1 MRKMAEY
8 LGLVDGG
15 EYNDEFG
22 TYADTDLQ
30 GYDDQ
35 ASLRPVA
42 SNSSYDHVS
51 EHTQTSYAAPVR
63 TAAPLADVYRITTL
77 HPITYNDARRIGE
90 EFRSGTPVIMNL
102 SDMDEADA
110 RRIVDFSA
118 GLAFGLHGSIEKVT
132 KGVFLLSPANVDIGA
147 AARAHRRRGRAAAHR
162 PRAPNRAHHHLRPR
176 PRRCARALSALPSV
190 AALASEA
197 EATSSEAAY
206 AITSARGAGSLSATL

>member
-1 MRKMAEY
+1 MANAMRKMAEY

-22 TYADTDLQ
+22 TYGEVETNDYQ
-30 GYDDQ
+30 EQ
-35 ASLRPVA
+35 APLRPV
-42 SNSSYDHVS
+42 STTPSYNHVS
-51 EHTQTSYAAPVR
+51 DSSATSYAAPVR

-90 EFRSGTPVIMNL
+90 EFRTGTPVIMNL

-147 AARAHRRRGRAAAHR
+147 AARAQ
-162 PRAPNRAHHHLRPR
+162 LREDPFFNQ
-176 PRRCARALSALPSV
+176 S
-190 AALASEA
+190 
-197 EATSSEAAY
+197 
-206 AITSARGAGSLSATL
+206 

>member
-1 MRKMAEY
+1 MAKAMRKMAEY

-15 EYNDEFG
+15 EYPNDFKD
-22 TYADTDLQ
+22 YADSEYPGYEEQSSLQ
-30 GYDDQ
+30 QVPDSAVDTRTFDN
-35 ASLRPVA
+35 AE
-42 SNSSYDHVS
+42 NSYVMPTRS
-51 EHTQTSYAAPVR
+51 AAPMR
-63 TAAPLADVYRITTL
+63 DVYRITTL

-147 AARAHRRRGRAAAHR
+147 AARAQ
-162 PRAPNRAHHHLRPR
+162 LREDPFFNQ
-176 PRRCARALSALPSV
+176 S
-190 AALASEA
+190 
-197 EATSSEAAY
+197 
-206 AITSARGAGSLSATL
+206 

>member
-1 MRKMAEY
+1 MANAMRKMAEY

-15 EYNDEFG
+15 EYADEFG
-22 TYADTDLQ
+22 TYADVDGHDYQ
-30 GYDDQ
+30 EQ
-35 ASLRPVA
+35 SPLRPV
-42 SNSSYDHVS
+42 STTPSYNHVS
-51 EHTQTSYAAPVR
+51 ESAQNSYAAPVR

-90 EFRSGTPVIMNL
+90 EFRTGTPVIMNL

-147 AARAHRRRGRAAAHR
+147 AARAQ
-162 PRAPNRAHHHLRPR
+162 LREDPFFNQ
-176 PRRCARALSALPSV
+176 S
-190 AALASEA
+190 
-197 EATSSEAAY
+197 
-206 AITSARGAGSLSATL
+206 

>member
-1 MRKMAEY
+1 MAKAMRKMAEY

-15 EYNDEFG
+15 EFTDEFG
-22 TYADTDLQ
+22 EYIDPEYA
-30 GYDDQ
+30 GYEEQ
-35 ASLRPVA
+35 AALRPVT
-42 SNSSYDHVS
+42 SNHSYSHVA
-51 EHTQTSYAAPVR
+51 EQPQAAYVPPVR
-63 TAAPLADVYRITTL
+63 QSAPIGDVYRITTL

-147 AARAHRRRGRAAAHR
+147 AARAQ
-162 PRAPNRAHHHLRPR
+162 LREDPFFNQ
-176 PRRCARALSALPSV
+176 S
-190 AALASEA
+190 
-197 EATSSEAAY
+197 
-206 AITSARGAGSLSATL
+206 

>member
-1 MRKMAEY
+1 MANAMRKMAEY

-15 EYNDEFG
+15 EYRDEFG
-22 TYADTDLQ
+22 TYADAE
-30 GYDDQ
+30 GYEDQAPLRPVTNSASYDQ
-35 ASLRPVA
+35 ASEY
-42 SNSSYDHVS
+42 S
-51 EHTQTSYAAPVR
+51 QTSYAAPAR
-63 TAAPLADVYRITTL
+63 AAAPLADVYRITTL

-147 AARAHRRRGRAAAHR
+147 AARAQ
-162 PRAPNRAHHHLRPR
+162 LREDPFFNQ
-176 PRRCARALSALPSV
+176 S
-190 AALASEA
+190 
-197 EATSSEAAY
+197 
-206 AITSARGAGSLSATL
+206 

>member
-1 MRKMAEY
+1 MANAMRKMAEY
-8 LGLVDGG
+8 LGLVDGS

-22 TYADTDLQ
+22 TFADADLQ
-30 GYDDQ
+30 EFEAQ
-35 ASLRPVA
+35 SPLRTVNA
-42 SNSSYDHVS
+42 SYDHVS
-51 EHTQTSYAAPVR
+51 EYDQTSYAAPVR

-147 AARAHRRRGRAAAHR
+147 AARAQ
-162 PRAPNRAHHHLRPR
+162 LREDPFFNQ
-176 PRRCARALSALPSV
+176 S
-190 AALASEA
+190 
-197 EATSSEAAY
+197 
-206 AITSARGAGSLSATL
+206 

>member
-15 EYNDEFG
+15 EYTDEFG
-22 TYADTDLQ
+22 YADAELQ
-30 GYDDQ
+30 SSHDQ
-35 ASLRPVA
+35 APLRPVA
-42 SNSSYDHVS
+42 SSSSIDQTSDYA
-51 EHTQTSYAAPVR
+51 QTSYAAPVR
-63 TAAPLADVYRITTL
+63 ASAPLADVYRITTL

-147 AARAHRRRGRAAAHR
+147 AARAQ
-162 PRAPNRAHHHLRPR
+162 LREDPFFNQ
-176 PRRCARALSALPSV
+176 S
-190 AALASEA
+190 
-197 EATSSEAAY
+197 
-206 AITSARGAGSLSATL
+206 